1 MRISNQLLFVL
12 AAFCVFSLS
21 ACSESNKEQTQ
32 VEAVPAPQMEAEM
45 PAYKD
50 NKPPPPPAKSADVE
64 SIDAIMKAYYEVV
77 SGPAGAVPDKDRD
90 VSLHHPDHWIAIANT
105 DANGKPT
112 IQSMNIDGFYGDLKP
127 REEGFFEWETER
139 VVHRH
144 KNMATVWSHYAT
156 AKTEGGEPFNTG
168 VNTITLWFD
177 GSRWWIMNWMFDR
190 SS

>member
-1 MRISNQLLFVL
+1 MKSIIPVCLILLGLLVGCASPDTASDAAPNDVSNATSD
-12 AAFCVFSLS
+12 AASDSVSDS
-21 ACSESNKEQTQ
+21 VSDA
-32 VEAVPAPQMEAEM
+32 A
-45 PAYKD
+45 
-50 NKPPPPPAKSADVE
+50 PPPANTADVE

-127 REEGFFEWETER
+127 REDGFFEWETER